1 MVNLI
6 NFTSCLFLP
15 QSKRKEGKCSIALLI
30 EKETLLKKARPG
42 SNVHVL
48 IWNTQSCFT
57 KSQKMMCMRNGGR
70 EEMISQG
77 RALRLCRTKNI
88 SGSICSVT
96 YWVYLKHATGPT
108 FLNLWKRIKWS
119 PEMRTENPHRGL
131 GPNSQKGCIFHTA
144 WHITSYVFTETPP
157 SPSCSPPP
165 DVPRTDWSSSAQPQ
179 DPSSLCPK
187 GQRLHHSESPPP
199 HNRLIKVWNVCLG
212 SPYFRKQ
219 LSRIRLIMWGR
230 QSFCPLL
237 KNNSYMEQLY

>member
-6 NFTSCLFLP
+6 NFTLCLFLP
-15 QSKRKEGKCSIALLI
+15 KSKQKDGKCRIALPI
-30 EKETLLKKARPG
+30 EKETLLKKAWPG

-57 KSQKMMCMRNGGR
+57 KSQKMMCTRNGGR

-77 RALRLCRTKNI
+77 RVLRLCRTKNI

-131 GPNSQKGCIFHTA
+131 GPNSQKGCMFHTA

-157 SPSCSPPP
+157 SPSCSPPRCSP
-165 DVPRTDWSSSAQPQ
+165 HRFDQAALSPETPVPSAQ
-179 DPSSLCPK
+179 K
-187 GQRLHHSESPPP
+187 GSGSTIQNQPPP
-199 HNRLIKVWNVCLG
+199 PPITD
-212 SPYFRKQ
+212 
-219 LSRIRLIMWGR
+219 
-230 QSFCPLL
+230 LL
-237 KNNSYMEQLY
+237 RFGMCV

>member
-1 MVNLI
+1 MLV
-6 NFTSCLFLP
+6 FTTIKT
-15 QSKRKEGKCSIALLI
+15 KRRECRIAPLI

-77 RALRLCRTKNI
+77 RVLRLCRTKNI

-165 DVPRTDWSSSAQPQ
+165 DVPRTDLIKQRSAPRPQ
-179 DPSSLCPK
+179 FPLPK
-187 GQRLHHSESPPP
+187 RAVASPFRITPPP
-199 HNRLIKVWNVCLG
+199 TTDLLRFGVCV
-212 SPYFRKQ
+212 
-219 LSRIRLIMWGR
+219 
-230 QSFCPLL
+230 
-237 KNNSYMEQLY
+237 